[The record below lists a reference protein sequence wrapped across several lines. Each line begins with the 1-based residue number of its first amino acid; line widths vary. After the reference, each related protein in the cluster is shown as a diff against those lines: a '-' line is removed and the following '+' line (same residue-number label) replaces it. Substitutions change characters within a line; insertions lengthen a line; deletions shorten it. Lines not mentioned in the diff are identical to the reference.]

1 MYKRQPQD
9 RYLTRAETAEIIS
22 RLLVDERKPVNQNKF
37 KDIKTDDWF
46 YDSVI
51 SVYEK
56 QIMKGYDD
64 KTFLP
69 DNNITRAEFAAVFSK
84 FIYEVTDKSEVN
96 YNDLDFNDWFYT
108 PVSKMTNCG
117 YMNGYED
124 GTFRPNDYITRDE
137 AVTVIDRMINSK

>member
-1 MYKRQPQD
+1 M
-9 RYLTRAETAEIIS
+9 
-22 RLLVDERKPVNQNKF
+22 
-37 KDIKTDDWF
+37 
-46 YDSVI
+46 SVI